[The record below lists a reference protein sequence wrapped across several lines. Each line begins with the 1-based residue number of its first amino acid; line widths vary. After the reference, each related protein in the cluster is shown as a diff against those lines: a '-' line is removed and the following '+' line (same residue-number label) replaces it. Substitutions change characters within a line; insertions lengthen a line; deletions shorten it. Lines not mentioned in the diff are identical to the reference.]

1 MATAT
6 DYCCHDHEYLKSWS
20 FPELLSEGQ
29 NVPIS
34 EILDHGSI
42 SFGRY
47 ATESLAW
54 EKWSVFS
61 HNRCQEELE
70 KFKAPGLVAQKKAY
84 FEEYYKKVRAMK
96 ALQAQQQETAQPDCC
111 QDAQSNIR
119 EVENDVISN
128 LTASQVEKKPS
139 NVSQVPMSDNDM
151 ISNLNSSLADTEDEL
166 EQAAEKQES
175 YPNGCNDKATMKNK
189 MKFSF
194 PTSVQKDSTLLTSSG
209 HSSKSTKKNISVSNT
224 VSNNAN
230 QLIKKHA
237 SFLQAKGTVASI
249 RNKTKSDSSRS
260 STNNVKL
267 SAKPKT
273 TLHRKSIPTNDKGCP
288 TSKISDPKA
297 ANNNNRKI
305 TDVRS
310 SATVIKSS
318 LARDTLVSPLLSAIR
333 TRQLTTNTTSKGLVE
348 KIPTRSLV
356 HAQSAKLVSSSSSI
370 RACQVNKSST
380 SQGLVEKLPTRL
392 SVHSRPAQSISEKIT
407 VAGSLINTALSK
419 RSVDISMQE
428 KSNQKIGVEFEQ
440 SSYVK
445 EGKQKEEKDK
455 LTAALGRE
463 PKVVLSARVEKD
475 SNAALGREP
484 KVLST
489 ARAKKDSNV
498 ALGRE
503 PKGSLYARVKK
514 DSNATL
520 AREPKAV
527 LSARLRKDSN
537 AALGREPATAPSA
550 GLGTD
555 TKCAS
560 SALSNVPLARNAK
573 LTQKVVP
580 CRSPD
585 LMHDRKESTQPRP
598 RPTWR

>member
-6 DYCCHDHEYLKSWS
+6 DYCCHDLEGYLKSWS
-20 FPELLSEGQ
+20 FPELPSEGQ
-29 NVPIS
+29 DVPIS

-96 ALQAQQQETAQPDCC
+96 ALQAQQQETAQSDSC
-111 QDAQSNIR
+111 QDAQSSIM
-119 EVENDVISN
+119 EVENDVITN
-128 LTASQVEKKPS
+128 LTVSQEEKKPS
-139 NVSQVPMSDNDM
+139 NVSQVPMSDNDT
-151 ISNLNSSLADTEDEL
+151 ISNLNSSLGDTVDES
-166 EQAAEKQES
+166 EQAAEKQQS
-175 YPNGCNDKATMKNK
+175 YCNGCNDKATMKDK
-189 MKFSF
+189 MKLSF
-194 PTSVQKDSTLLTSSG
+194 PTSVKKDSTLRTSSS
-209 HSSKSTKKNISVSNT
+209 HSAKSTQKNISVSNT
-224 VSNNAN
+224 VNNNAN

-237 SFLQAKGTVASI
+237 SVLQAKGTVASI
-249 RNKTKSDSSRS
+249 INKTKLDSSRS
-260 STNNVKL
+260 TTNNVKL
-267 SAKPKT
+267 PAKPNPS
-273 TLHRKSIPTNDKGCP
+273 LHRKFIPTNYKVCP
-288 TSKISDPKA
+288 TSKISDTKA

-318 LARDTLVSPLLSAIR
+318 LARDKQVSPLSSTIR
-333 TRQLTTNTTSKGLVE
+333 ARQLTPNTTSKGLAE
-348 KIPTRSLV
+348 RIPTRSSV

-370 RACQVNKSST
+370 RACQVKKSST

-392 SVHSRPAQSISEKIT
+392 SVHSRPAKSISEKIT
-407 VAGSLINTALSK
+407 VAGSLRNTALSK
-419 RSVDISMQE
+419 RSVDLSTHE

-440 SSYVK
+440 RSYVK
-445 EGKQKEEKDK
+445 DGKQKEEKDK
-455 LTAALGRE
+455 LAAALGRE
-463 PKVVLSARVEKD
+463 PKVALSTRVKKDSREPKDASTARARKD
-475 SNAALGREP
+475 SNAGLGREP
-484 KVLST
+484 KVSLS
-489 ARAKKDSNV
+489 
-498 ALGRE
+498 
-503 PKGSLYARVKK
+503 ARVKK

-520 AREPKAV
+520 AREPKAA

-537 AALGREPATAPSA
+537 AALGREPAAAPSA
-550 GLGTD
+550 GLRTD
-555 TKCAS
+555 TKRAS
-560 SALSNVPLARNAK
+560 LTLSNVPQARNAK

-580 CRSPD
+580 YRSPD
-585 LMHDRKESTQPRP
+585 LMHDRTESTQPRP